1 MKNVLQKIRQ
11 LKSLT
16 DRQTSIILNL
26 TGQCEAQK
34 SESEEK
40 DALIM
45 ELLRNCNGIRPALV
59 KGDQP
64 SEKTS
69 EHHTL
74 LRPQM
79 YNLDDAPGPE
89 SSSLEGVVTK
99 REPIDYPLITASEM
113 DSVLTENSIRVR
125 SSSLFLLAFV

>member
-1 MKNVLQKIRQ
+1 MDREQSSHTKFFVVHGQTPGTMKNVLQKIRQ

-16 DRQTSIILNL
+16 DRQTSIILTL

-34 SESEEK
+34 SESDEK

-64 SEKTS
+64 SEKIR
-69 EHHTL
+69 EH
-74 LRPQM
+74 R
-79 YNLDDAPGPE
+79 DRFAFFDAH
-89 SSSLEGVVTK
+89 
-99 REPIDYPLITASEM
+99 
-113 DSVLTENSIRVR
+113 VL
-125 SSSLFLLAFV
+125 